1 MINNK
6 DRQNAKY
13 VKSKTINEDKTL
25 LEGEM
30 ASNSQNISF
39 FPRFS
44 AVFDYAF
51 NFEGS

>member
-1 MINNK
+1 MTNK

-13 VKSKTINEDKTL
+13 VKAKTINEKKTL
-25 LEGEM
+25 VQGEM
-30 ASNSQNISF
+30 ASNSQNLSF